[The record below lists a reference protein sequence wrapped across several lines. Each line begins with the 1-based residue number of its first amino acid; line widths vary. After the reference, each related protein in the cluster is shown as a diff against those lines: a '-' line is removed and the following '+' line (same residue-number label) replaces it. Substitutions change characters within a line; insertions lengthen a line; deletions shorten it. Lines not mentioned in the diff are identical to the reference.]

1 MKHLKFWLYFNT
13 NLITSNRKTENLFKL
28 PYIARCISPPPPP
41 YLLLT
46 HLSRV
51 ATANILLHSP
61 RVNLHNKNQ
70 YTLGRIFASLPLTPH
85 QTKSVFLN
93 HGQGIKLFQ
102 ASAEILEGAGEV
114 WQGIAVLWSKC
125 GYQWMLREILELFSI
140 PNTNQQHPGDGLHHR
155 SS

>member
-1 MKHLKFWLYFNT
+1 MMH
-13 NLITSNRKTENLFKL
+13 I
-28 PYIARCISPPPPP
+28 PPPSPP

-61 RVNLHNKNQ
+61 SVNLHNKNQ
-70 YTLGRIFASLPLTPH
+70 YTLGRIFASLPLTPQH

-102 ASAEILEGAGEV
+102 ASAEILEGAG
-114 WQGIAVLWSKC
+114 GCLTGNC
-125 GYQWMLREILELFSI
+125 
-140 PNTNQQHPGDGLHHR
+140 
-155 SS
+155 SSLVQMWLSMDA